1 MFIISTQNANTDIFD
16 SLVRFWLSV
25 QCRLQNFGTGPYSP
39 DLAPS
44 VSFWSKKI
52 DLIFQTL

>member
-1 MFIISTQNANTDIFD
+1 MFIISTQNANTDIFY
-16 SLVRFWLSV
+16 SLVRFCLSV
-25 QCRLQNFGTGPYSP
+25 QCRLRNFESYSP